1 MKQLP
6 SRRQVIL
13 KHILVNC
20 VMIVLLIGLGVW
32 CYDQGKT
39 YKVILGNYA
48 FTGQDGTEY
57 PALEAAEVFIDG
69 NDPVFLLEDD
79 SGTGDAT
86 GRRHTM
92 VIALLDENDKPMET
106 RSVQFSIAELGE
118 KLELNVAEYWLK
130 AKK

>member
-1 MKQLP
+1 MKELP
-6 SRRQVIL
+6 SRRRIIL

-20 VMIVLLIGLGVW
+20 VLVALLICLGAW

-39 YKVILGNYA
+39 YKVLLGNYA
-48 FTGQDGTEY
+48 FTGQDGQDY
-57 PALEAAEVFIDG
+57 PALEAVEVFIDG

-86 GRRHTM
+86 GRKHTM
-92 VIALLDENDKPMET
+92 VIALLDENDEPIESRT
-106 RSVQFSIAELGE
+106 VQFSIAELGK

-130 AKK
+130 AK

>member
-1 MKQLP
+1 MRELP
-6 SRRQVIL
+6 NRRHVIL

-20 VMIVLLIGLGVW
+20 VLVALLIGLGAW
-32 CYDQGKT
+32 CYAQGKT

-48 FTGQDGTEY
+48 FTSADGQEH
-57 PALEAAEVFIDG
+57 PALEAVEVFIDG

-92 VIALLDENDKPMET
+92 VIDLLDENDKPIERRT
-106 RSVQFSIAELGE
+106 THFSIAELGE
-118 KLELNVAEYWLK
+118 KLEINVAEFWLK
-130 AKK
+130 AK